1 VQEAVRAFAPGIFRE
16 SPGSGVAGTGRRHGS
31 GAHTAAPATTAS
43 AASPRL
49 RADSMVSDGL
59 LASAPGTLEETLA
72 YLGASYGGALGYAR
86 AVGLGDAEVDAIR
99 ANLTRPDQAGAA
111 GAPGAAAANGVPGAE
126 HRAGGA

>member
-1 VQEAVRAFAPGIFRE
+1 
-16 SPGSGVAGTGRRHGS
+16 
-31 GAHTAAPATTAS
+31 
-43 AASPRL
+43 
-49 RADSMVSDGL
+49 MVSDGL

-72 YLGASYGGALGYAR
+72 CLGASYGGALGYAR